1 MITLGVGAG
10 EGAAPVQEG
19 CLFDMIA
26 LGVDAGGWG
35 GEAAPLIRE
44 ECLFDM
50 IALEVGADGGAYWR
64 GALVYHNSLE
74 GGRLFRGGS
83 VLERRRLF
91 EEIR

>member
-26 LGVDAGGWG
+26 LGVD
-35 GEAAPLIRE
+35 EAATLIRE

-64 GALVYHNSLE
+64 GALVYQNSLE

-83 VLERRRLF
+83 VLERRHLF

>member
-19 CLFDMIA
+19 
-26 LGVDAGGWG
+26 
-35 GEAAPLIRE
+35 
-44 ECLFDM
+44 CLFDM

>member
-26 LGVDAGGWG
+26 LGVD
-35 GEAAPLIRE
+35 EAATLIRE